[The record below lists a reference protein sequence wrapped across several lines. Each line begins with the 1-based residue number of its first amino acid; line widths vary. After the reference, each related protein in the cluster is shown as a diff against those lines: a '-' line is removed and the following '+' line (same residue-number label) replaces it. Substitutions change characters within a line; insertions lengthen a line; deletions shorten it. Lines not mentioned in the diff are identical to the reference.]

1 MTQNGI
7 ERLKGAVRDIPDFP
21 KRGILFR
28 DITPILSDPALLGLS
43 IDIMAGPYAG
53 LKIDKIAGIESR
65 GFIFAPSLALKLGA
79 GFVPV
84 RKEGKLPAKTINHS
98 YKLEYGSAT
107 VEMHTDSISP
117 GDRVVLIDDLIA
129 TGGSAAAA
137 IEMIERL
144 GGEVVGA
151 SFLIELHFL
160 RGREKLSVPVNTHI
174 VY

>member
-1 MTQNGI
+1 MTDNGI
-7 ERLKGAVRDIPDFP
+7 ETLKAAVRDIPDFP

-28 DITPILSDPALLGLS
+28 DITPILSDNLLLS
-43 IDIMAGPYAG
+43 LAIGVMKKPYEG
-53 LKIDKIAGIESR
+53 MKIDKIAGIESR
-65 GFIFAPSLALKLGA
+65 GFIFAPALALELGA

-98 YKLEYGSAT
+98 YDLEYGSAT
-107 VEMHTDSISP
+107 VEMHVDSISP
-117 GDRVVLIDDLIA
+117 GERVVLVDDLIA
-129 TGGSAAAA
+129 TGGSASAA

-160 RGREKLSVPVNTHI
+160 RGRERLKPPVHTHL